1 MRRGGIERVRAR
13 ARAPVNVARRTIGLF
28 PPGSSFFFRG
38 RRSLLALKG
47 NLKSSP
53 PPLALTARRSHARIP
68 PRSPGLMLQYDPHC
82 DARGSPLASRAGGT
96 DRKGRG
102 EGGGERALFSNF
114 GEIES
119 SGTRPRS
126 AFARQ
131 FLPPAG
137 RRKTSRGAPW
147 EAKDQASARSTSGG
161 AREGG
166 DRGPRGV
173 KRSRSKLLPSFAS
186 WLSLLPLPPKKVSI
200 GAPRAHWPPRAL
212 VTDLDGAAARRRDR
226 AHRGHGPEHGRG
238 HLERRSGLRREK
250 GKGT

>member
-102 EGGGERALFSNF
+102 EGGGARKRKSKKREG
-114 GEIES
+114 GESLVLKFWRDREQRHAPS
-119 SGTRPRS
+119 VRLRS
-126 AFARQ
+126 PI
-131 FLPPAG
+131 PPAG
-137 RRKTSRGAPW
+137 WQKEDVARRAVGGKGSGECSKHQRRSERRRRSRAKRSQKEQEQAAPLFCFL
-147 EAKDQASARSTSGG
+147 ALSTSL
-161 AREGG
+161 AT
-166 DRGPRGV
+166 
-173 KRSRSKLLPSFAS
+173 KKSF
-186 WLSLLPLPPKKVSI
+186 
-200 GAPRAHWPPRAL
+200 HWRPPRAL
-212 VTDLDGAAARRRDR
+212 APPRASDGPGRRRG
-226 AHRGHGPEHGRG
+226 APA
-238 HLERRSGLRREK
+238 
-250 GKGT
+250 